1 MLHYGMSQPVAV
13 VITGCD
19 KMPILRQ
26 ALEAVRTYQPLS
38 ASDQQALLAQ
48 TAAIGGSGKTE
59 KYKVS
64 HHFDSTMQ
72 HPGYLTAI

>member
-1 MLHYGMSQPVAV
+1 MSA
-13 VITGCD
+13 
-19 KMPILRQ
+19 
-26 ALEAVRTYQPLS
+26 AE
-38 ASDQQALLAQ
+38 QQALLAK

-72 HPGYLTAI
+72 HPGYLTAT